1 MEVHTRTSDDQRKKD
16 AGRESE
22 RDSGSVRSS
31 RGHDSRKHS
40 ERHSHEN
47 SHDYRRHDNYSRH
60 RRHVD
65 ENNRNYQMSSRAGLE
80 SRDYRHS
87 DYTES
92 ERMSNKNRDNRRNV
106 DNHSKDKT
114 DISDHKNKNKEREPD
129 KDYDREI
136 SAPPLKESKKSN
148 KKDFHGP
155 EDLVL
160 KRKYIGREVDK
171 QYTRAPEHGPNDKDG
186 SLQQAKKQEE
196 LDTDLEKQY
205 TSGHRRRDRW

>member
-148 KKDFHGP
+148 KKDFH
-155 EDLVL
+155 
-160 KRKYIGREVDK
+160 
-171 QYTRAPEHGPNDKDG
+171 EHGPNDKDG

-205 TSGHRRRDRW
+205 TSGHRRRDGRTFGLGL